1 MKLKNIKREIERSS
15 GNIHHY
21 PPLDSVW
28 YLPIFVSLNLL
39 GLPVDKFPI

>member
-21 PPLDSVW
+21 PPLES
-28 YLPIFVSLNLL
+28 
-39 GLPVDKFPI
+39 GLCVVPPHFCILELAWLAC